1 MTTPTELLRQ
11 AREALAYLL
20 PLAEMQPADVEP
32 GRHLMRGY
40 CPDETQPSS
49 RDAECPACKK
59 MVAADELIA
68 AIDALPSAPA
78 WPCHCDERGIGK
90 PGVTCGDCP
99 RDYGHTV
106 DSAPSGAP
114 VDLTAQIMNIWCRD
128 AGDIAREHEHS
139 SVVYAYKCGHRDARH
154 AAAELVGVATTAPAP
169 LPPHNGLTVKV
180 GADGAWLA
188 FVASTGRSALLNVER
203 IADSHGSITGKA
215 LRDWAADV
223 SGTAP
228 LMANGLTAAETSATA
243 SVAGL
248 ADWTTPTAVPQADAW
263 RKLYRRA
270 INEAN
275 GLTNYVED
283 RPELRRA
290 ERNLSAIEAEARTL
304 ADTPAPKEQQ

>member
-32 GRHLMRGY
+32 GRHLMRGD

-106 DSAPSGAP
+106 DSAPSGEPAPTRADLIAALTFYATCGHMNLSDESAWDTVSGEPQNWWCDEAGTATIEDGSLARMALAGDMNADHFAALERGDDVCIDPGTGREAPQAAP
-114 VDLTAQIMNIWCRD
+114 VPAPSDWRRTVGAMASTLDHCARNAPETLLSATMREVSARLNLLLVTPAPTAQ
-128 AGDIAREHEHS
+128 A
-139 SVVYAYKCGHRDARH
+139 
-154 AAAELVGVATTAPAP
+154 APAP
-169 LPPHNGLTVKV
+169 QAEPIGYMSPQQVPAIRDPQG
-180 GADGAWLA
+180 D
-188 FVASTGRSALLNVER
+188 FASLLWR
-203 IADSHGSITGKA
+203 RFRAHGIA
-215 LRDWAADV
+215 
-223 SGTAP
+223 
-228 LMANGLTAAETSATA
+228 
-243 SVAGL
+243 
-248 ADWTTPTAVPQADAW
+248 
-263 RKLYRRA
+263 
-270 INEAN
+270 
-275 GLTNYVED
+275 
-283 RPELRRA
+283 
-290 ERNLSAIEAEARTL
+290 
-304 ADTPAPKEQQ
+304 TPAPKEQK